1 MSPRI
6 LITAVLVLILSA
18 SPWASAQQDDDIA
31 LLRQEVAPNVILLL
45 DTSGSMMLGL
55 NADEFTSAPNRNN
68 WQFNDRFP
76 IDLTTKVPVAQ
87 TSEDEQN
94 SFYCDLPRPTRI
106 SNTGGVCPGS
116 KSELSYPSEPADT
129 CPNTDDFGARWD
141 GGGKFHCTNVPTG
154 CQFAPSDWEC
164 YVDVEK
170 TYLTPADYGGNK
182 NYKTGWQ
189 RNYLYWVVQQM
200 HAGRPIN
207 YEVGDRISAAKD
219 SIRTIIN
226 DINPDGQPDSVRFG
240 LARFDRSS
248 NGGRILIGAGDGTK
262 TDIFARLDDWDD
274 DNEGTGPGG
283 GTPLSE
289 ALVDM
294 GRYFAGEDKLGV
306 YDVFNRKDAK
316 GNNPQRPIDV
326 YCRQSFVILLTDGQP
341 TSDLN
346 NHHGS
351 DFMNTIGNADGDNS
365 ENPDPWTGSQ
375 QAFVPPYQSGSGSD
389 WLDDVAHYL
398 ARTDM
403 VRDNKLQFDQTV
415 YTYTVGFAIDHPL
428 LRETADNGKG
438 RYFTTSS
445 AARLAVDLRDA
456 LLEIIDRASSLTAA
470 TVPSSR
476 SNFGDGFYTAF
487 FRPSAAEPFWPGHL
501 QAFRLSPD
509 LTVLDRPRAGYPYGA
524 PAIDPATNRFFEP
537 RFPYWDT
544 QDVMLS
550 ASHPPRKLYT
560 NLSGSSSPTSFNT
573 ATISVADLG
582 VVDADLTLYDNPTTA
597 PFTTVGQLTDA
608 LVNFYHGV
616 DVFDSDRDNDFGEKR
631 GAVLGDIFHSNP
643 IAIGPPPAVL
653 RSEDGMGP
661 IDQTGTFLNT
671 NKVRERRI
679 YVGANDAMLHS
690 FHGGVFRSG
699 DNPQTAEQE
708 KDYYDLGTGE
718 ETFGYIPG
726 FVLDRLKLLPQS
738 GLGKQYFVDGNPSAA
753 DVWLP
758 SSASDVTKEASEW
771 TTALV
776 GSMRQGGRGY
786 FALDVTEPKA
796 SGGSH
801 YPYPK
806 FLWEVDNS
814 TLPLGETWSE
824 PIITRVKVRG
834 PGGNDYCGDDD
845 TDDGSCIERWVAIV
859 GAGYDATGDPN
870 NYATYVGNPS
880 AAGWTDEGKGVF
892 ILDISDGSVIAQ
904 LTHSASDPVLSRMK
918 YAIPSTPGVL
928 DLDFD
933 GFADVVYI
941 GDLGGQVWKWDIHEV
956 GLDQTGDGIVD
967 NWKADVFFTAR
978 KSLSDPLGKNIGDVN
993 NDGTTDY
1000 HFHSIFFPPIATYVD
1015 NELVLGFGSGERA
1028 NLAYKGL
1035 PAPGKKLLGLHDDNN
1050 RFWVLWDRTPLRV
1063 CTQKNSG
1070 GSCIAY
1076 ADPFQVEH
1084 FEGYQTIN
1092 GQNRG
1097 INDITNFINDPA
1109 PNDDGYYMVAPDGE
1123 KFVTNHIVFSGV
1135 MLTLSYVSP
1144 DLNDPQRD
1152 ICNSA
1157 GTTNVFLFD
1166 VERGEGLLATGRVEQ
1181 LGNGAPADPRISVSR
1196 DSSGNMSVELI
1207 GQTSMGEVLK
1217 MPIPGEYPDPVE
1229 MVYWRQRF

>member
-1 MSPRI
+1 MSPRV
-6 LITAVLVLILSA
+6 LTTAVLVLILTT
-18 SPWASAQQDDDIA
+18 SPWAHAQQNDDVA
-31 LLRQEVAPNVILLL
+31 LLRQEVAPNVVLLL
-45 DTSGSMMLGL
+45 DTSGSMALGL
-55 NADEFTSAPNRNN
+55 NANEFTTVPNRDN

-76 IDLTTKVPVAQ
+76 IDLTTKVPVGQVA
-87 TSEDEQN
+87 EDEQN
-94 SFYCDLPRPTRI
+94 SFYCDLPRPTRF

-116 KSELSYPSEPADT
+116 RSDLSYPGEPADT

-154 CQFAPSDWEC
+154 CQFAPADWEC

-182 NYKTGWQ
+182 NYKTSWQ

-200 HAGRPIN
+200 HAGRAIN
-207 YEVGDRISAAKD
+207 YETGDRITAAKD

-226 DINPDGQPDSVRFG
+226 DINPDGQTDSVRFG

-262 TDIFARLDDWDD
+262 ADIFARLDDWDD

-306 YDVFNRKDAK
+306 YGVFNRKDAK
-316 GNNPQRPIDV
+316 GNNPKRPIDV
-326 YCRQSFVILLTDGQP
+326 HCRQSFVILLTDGQP

-346 NHHGS
+346 NHHGK
-351 DFMNTIGNADGDNS
+351 DFTNTIGNADGDNS

-375 QAFVPPYQSGSGSD
+375 QAFVPPYQSNSGSD

-403 VRDNKLQFDQTV
+403 VKDNKLEFDQTV

-428 LRETADNGKG
+428 LQETADHGKG

-445 AARLAVDLRDA
+445 AAKLAVELKNA

-509 LTVLDRPRAGYPYGA
+509 LTVLDRPRTGFPYGA
-524 PAIDPATNRFFEP
+524 PAIDPATNRFYEP

-544 QDVMLS
+544 QDAMLA
-550 ASHPPRKLYT
+550 ASHPPRNIYT
-560 NLSGSSSPTSFNT
+560 NLSGSSSPASFDT
-573 ATISVADLG
+573 ATITTADLG
-582 VVDADLTLYDNPTTA
+582 VVSTDLTLYDNPTTA

-608 LVNFYHGV
+608 LVNFYHGL

-631 GAVLGDIFHSNP
+631 AAVLGDIFHSNP

-653 RSEDGMGP
+653 RGEDGFGP
-661 IDQTGTFLNT
+661 LDQTGTFLNR
-671 NKVRERRI
+671 NKVRGRRI
-679 YVGANDAMLHS
+679 YVGANDSMLHS

-699 DNPQTAEQE
+699 DNPQTQEQE
-708 KDYYDLGTGE
+708 NDYYDLGTGE

-726 FVLDRLKLLPQS
+726 FVLDRLKLLPQK

-758 SSASDVTKEASEW
+758 SNASDVTKEMSEW

-786 FALDVTEPKA
+786 FALDVTEPNA
-796 SGGSH
+796 SSGSAH

-834 PGGNDYCGDDD
+834 PGANDYCGKDD
-845 TDDGSCIERWVAIV
+845 TDDGSCVERWVAVV

-870 NYATYVGNPS
+870 NYAAFVGNPS
-880 AAGWTDEGKGVF
+880 SAGWTDEGKGVF
-892 ILDISDGSVIAQ
+892 ILDMSDGSVIAK
-904 LTHSASDPVLSRMK
+904 LTHSASDPVLSRMT

-933 GFADVVYI
+933 GFSDVVYI
-941 GDLGGQVWKWDIHEV
+941 GDLGGQMWKWDIHEV
-956 GLDQTGDGIVD
+956 GVDQTADGLVD

-993 NDGTTDY
+993 NDSITDY

-1015 NELVLGFGSGERA
+1015 NELVLGFGSGERS
-1028 NLAYKGL
+1028 NLGYQGTGSGM
-1035 PAPGKKLLGLHDDNN
+1035 PGDHDDNN
-1050 RFWVLWDRTPLRV
+1050 RFWVVWDRTPLRV
-1063 CTQKNSG
+1063 CTQKNAG
-1070 GSCIAY
+1070 GVCLAY
-1076 ADPFQVEH
+1076 TDPFEVEH
-1084 FEGYQTIN
+1084 FEGYQTVN
-1092 GQNRG
+1092 GQSRG
-1097 INDITNFINDPA
+1097 INDITNFLDDPA
-1109 PNDDGYYMVAPDGE
+1109 PDDDGYYVLVPDGE
-1123 KFVTNHIVFSGV
+1123 KFVTNHIVFSGIL
-1135 MLTLSYVSP
+1135 LTLSYVSP
-1144 DLNDPQRD
+1144 DLNDPSRD

-1166 VERGEGLLATGRVEQ
+1166 IARGEGLLATGRVDQ

-1196 DSSGNMSVELI
+1196 DSNGNMAVELI

-1229 MVYWRQRF
+1229 LVYWRQRF